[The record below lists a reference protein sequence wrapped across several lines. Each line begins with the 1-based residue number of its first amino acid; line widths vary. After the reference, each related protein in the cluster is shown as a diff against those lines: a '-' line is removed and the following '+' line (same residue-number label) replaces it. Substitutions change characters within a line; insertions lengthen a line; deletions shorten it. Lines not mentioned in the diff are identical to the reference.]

1 MGNRTILSPLKLTL
15 ERGAGL
21 QATRHS
27 VTDEAH
33 FMKAAVVALTQVSAL
48 WERRMLRYK

>member
-1 MGNRTILSPLKLTL
+1 MYWSANTVPLVQAGMGNRTILSPLKLTL

-33 FMKAAVVALTQVSAL
+33 FMKAAVVALT
-48 WERRMLRYK
+48 